1 MPGPSRSANTY
12 ANAMAAHSQA
22 PQDELTQTVF
32 GAVESLSQVR
42 KAGFLLET
50 ALALIEGGR

>member
-1 MPGPSRSANTY
+1 MPPRNANAN
-12 ANAMAAHSQA
+12 ANAMAGPSSHA
-22 PQDELTQTVF
+22 QDELTQTVF

-50 ALALIEGGR
+50 SLALI